1 MRGLTRQ
8 NSTCPGYFSLRRR
21 RNSGFSIIETL
32 ISLLI
37 MSIGVLGATTMQT
50 LSFRG
55 NLSAYYRT
63 QASYIA
69 SDMIG
74 RMRANPDAVRND
86 LYNNMSTGTLPDD
99 PVCIS
104 TGCTALELSEQDLRE
119 WAQYFTNVQGIVNY
133 QPVLRGGS
141 ATLTGDGSDF
151 SIQVNWI
158 ESFDKVGISKST
170 TTNFRM

>member
-1 MRGLTRQ
+1 MRCLTRS
-8 NSTCPGYFSLRRR
+8 NSNCPGYFSLR

-37 MSIGVLGATTMQT
+37 MSVGVLGATTLQT

-86 LYNNMSTGTLPDD
+86 RYNNMNTSTLPDD
-99 PVCIS
+99 PDCIS
-104 TGCTALELSEQDLRE
+104 VGCTALELSEQDLRE
-119 WAQYFTNVQGIVNY
+119 WAQYFTNVQSIANY
-133 QPVLRGGS
+133 QPVLRDGS
-141 ATLTGDGSDF
+141 AVLTGDGSDF

-158 ESFDKVGISKST
+158 ESFDETGIAQSATIS
-170 TTNFRM
+170 FRM